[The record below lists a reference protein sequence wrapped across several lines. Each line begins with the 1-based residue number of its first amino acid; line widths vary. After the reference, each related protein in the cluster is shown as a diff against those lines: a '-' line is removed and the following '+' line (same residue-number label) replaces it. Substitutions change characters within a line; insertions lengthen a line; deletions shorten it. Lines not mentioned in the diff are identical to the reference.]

1 MESPKTLISIQEV
14 AELFAVSVESIRKY
28 KNYRILK
35 VADRVGNKDLY
46 DREEALI
53 KKGLIKELQ
62 VQGLTLAQI
71 SEEIE
76 PLYLK
81 KQVARKKR
89 RPGHIL
95 IVDDDPTLLDMVR
108 TFLTDEGYKTST
120 CKNGAEALERIASGG
135 LDLVILDL
143 KLPDVD
149 GYEICKKVRQHPDT
163 ENLPIIMLTGYT
175 TVEDKIRGIE
185 GGADDYITKPFNLSE
200 LKARIEMVLRRAQR

>member
-1 MESPKTLISIQEV
+1 MEPPKTLISIQEV

-35 VADRVGNKDLY
+35 VSHRVGNKDLY

-81 KQVARKKR
+81 EQAAREKR

-108 TFLTDEGYKTST
+108 TFLTDEGYKTAT
-120 CKNGAEALERIASGG
+120 CKNGTEALERIASGG

-149 GYEICKKVRQHPDT
+149 GYEICKKIRRDPDT
-163 ENLPIIMLTGYT
+163 EHLPIIMLTGYT

>member
-1 MESPKTLISIQEV
+1 MEPPKNLISIQEV

-35 VADRVGNKDLY
+35 VSDRVGNKDLY

-81 KQVARKKR
+81 EQVAREKR
-89 RPGHIL
+89 RPAHVL
-95 IVDDDPTLLDMVR
+95 IVDDDPTLLDMVQ
-108 TFLTDEGYKTST
+108 TFLTDEGYKTFT
-120 CKNGAEALERIASGG
+120 CKNGTEALERIASGG

-149 GYEICKKVRQHPDT
+149 GYEICKKVRQDPDT
-163 ENLPIIMLTGYT
+163 EDLPIIMLTGYT

>member
-1 MESPKTLISIQEV
+1 MEPPKTLISIQEV

-81 KQVARKKR
+81 EQVAREKR
-89 RPGHIL
+89 RPGNIL
-95 IVDDDPTLLDMVR
+95 IVDDDPTLLDMVQV
-108 TFLTDEGYKTST
+108 FLTDEGYKTST
-120 CKNGAEALERIASGG
+120 CNNGTKALERIASGG

-149 GYEICKKVRQHPDT
+149 GYEICKKVRQDPDT
-163 ENLPIIMLTGYT
+163 EDLPIIMLTGYT

-200 LKARIEMVLRRAQR
+200 LKARIEMVLRRVQR

>member
-1 MESPKTLISIQEV
+1 MEPQKTLISIQKV

-81 KQVARKKR
+81 EQVAREKR
-89 RPGHIL
+89 RPGNIL
-95 IVDDDPTLLDMVR
+95 IVDDDPTLLDMVQV
-108 TFLTDEGYKTST
+108 FLTDEGYKTST
-120 CKNGAEALERIASGG
+120 CDNGTEALERIASGG

-149 GYEICKKVRQHPDT
+149 GYEICKKVRQDPDT
-163 ENLPIIMLTGYT
+163 EDLPIIMLTGYT

-200 LKARIEMVLRRAQR
+200 LKARIEMVLRRVQR

>member
-1 MESPKTLISIQEV
+1 MEPTKTLISIQEV
-14 AELFAVSVESIRKY
+14 ATLFAVSVESIRKY

-71 SEEIE
+71 PEEIE

-81 KQVARKKR
+81 EQVAREKR
-89 RPGHIL
+89 RPGNIL
-95 IVDDDPTLLDMVR
+95 IVDDDPTLLEMVQS
-108 TFLTDEGYKTST
+108 FLTDEGYKTAT
-120 CKNGAEALERIASGG
+120 CNNGTEALERIASGG

-149 GYEICKKVRQHPDT
+149 GYEICKKIRQDPDMG
-163 ENLPIIMLTGYT
+163 NLPIIMLTGYT
-175 TVEDKIRGIE
+175 TVEDRIRGIE
-185 GGADDYITKPFNLSE
+185 DGADDYITKPFNLSE

>member
-1 MESPKTLISIQEV
+1 MEPPKTLISIQEV

-81 KQVARKKR
+81 EQVAREKR
-89 RPGHIL
+89 RPGNIL
-95 IVDDDPTLLDMVR
+95 IVDDDPTLLDMVQV
-108 TFLTDEGYKTST
+108 FLTDEGYKTST
-120 CKNGAEALERIASGG
+120 CNNGTKALERIASGG

-149 GYEICKKVRQHPDT
+149 GYEICKKVRQDPDT
-163 ENLPIIMLTGYT
+163 EDLPIIMLTGYT

>member
-1 MESPKTLISIQEV
+1 MEPPKNLISIQEV

-35 VADRVGNKDLY
+35 VSDRVGNKDLY

-81 KQVARKKR
+81 EQVAREKR
-89 RPGHIL
+89 RPAHVL
-95 IVDDDPTLLDMVR
+95 IVDDDPTLLDMVQ

-120 CKNGAEALERIASGG
+120 CKNGTEALERIASGG

-149 GYEICKKVRQHPDT
+149 GYEICKKVRQDPDT
-163 ENLPIIMLTGYT
+163 EDLPIIMLTGYT